1 MLRTTLRGLFI
12 GACGLLAGMAPLQ
25 AAPAEPVGQSMSA
38 FNDIVTVNSQKQT
51 IAARVSNATVTRA
64 AHRGGHDRDS
74 ALRARNSFGA
84 DQWRGGLRGEL
95 VGGTFA
101 LPYYNYCIGRPG
113 DQNC

>member
-1 MLRTTLRGLFI
+1 MLRKTLRGLFI

-25 AAPAEPVGQSMSA
+25 AAPAEPVRQSISA
-38 FNDIVTVNSQKQT
+38 FNDIVTANSQKQT
-51 IAARVSNATVTRA
+51 IAAGLSNATFTRA
-64 AHRGGHDRDS
+64 ARRGGHDRDS

-101 LPYYNYCIGRPG
+101 LPYHNYCIGHPG